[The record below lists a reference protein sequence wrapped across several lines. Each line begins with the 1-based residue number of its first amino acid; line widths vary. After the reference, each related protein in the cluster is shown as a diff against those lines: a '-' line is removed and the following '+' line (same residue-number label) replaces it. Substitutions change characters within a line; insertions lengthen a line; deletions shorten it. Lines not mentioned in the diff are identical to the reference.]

1 MITVSVSNY
10 LIVGSG
16 LSAFICFLKK
26 TNTKVLTDISGDE
39 ISKIE
44 KSHNFYECNKI
55 GGNTNIWG
63 GYIDIC
69 RGDEG
74 GNGQPFCQ
82 EEVVFI
88 LPTMS
93 IILYS

>member
-26 TNTKVLTDISGDE
+26 TNAKVLANIFDDGIE
-39 ISKIE
+39 KIE

-69 RGDEG
+69 RLKKLKKKIK
-74 GNGQPFCQ
+74 NFHY
-82 EEVVFI
+82 
-88 LPTMS
+88 L
-93 IILYS
+93 